1 MDGVPGRRGGL
12 GKEVPCE
19 LRPSHHPEGVPG
31 LLGGGNPQ
39 AQLFLT
45 SERDVEQIAVPDGV
59 VVQGLEKRFGSVA
72 VLRGL
77 NLSIRRGEVVSIFG
91 PNGAGKTTLLRI
103 LANLT
108 LPDAGT
114 IRVYGHDTADSPE
127 FVRAITGVVLHHPL
141 LYGDLTVRE
150 NLLFVARMFRIPDA
164 ERRVEWTAERMQM
177 QSRLDDRVRTLSHG
191 LQKRAAIARA
201 LLHSPKLLL
210 LDEPEAGLDQRA
222 LALLDGVLSE
232 FRSAG
237 GTAVITTHALERGL
251 AVSDRIAIIGR
262 GRVVYLE
269 EGSRV
274 DPATVGELYR
284 RYGEEV

>member
-1 MDGVPGRRGGL
+1 MR
-12 GKEVPCE
+12 
-19 LRPSHHPEGVPG
+19 SSQQPEGVPG
-31 LLGGGNPQ
+31 FPGGGNPQ
-39 AQLFLT
+39 ARLLLT
-45 SERDVEQIAVPDGV
+45 SEQNVEQIAASDAV
-59 VVQGLEKRFGSVA
+59 VVRGLEKRFGPVA

-77 NLSIRRGEVVSIFG
+77 DLSIRPGEVLSIFG
-91 PNGAGKTTLLRI
+91 PNGVGKTTLLRI

-114 IRVYGHDTADSPE
+114 IRVYGHDAADSPE
-127 FVRAITGVVLHHPL
+127 FVRTVTGVVLHPPL

-150 NLLFVARMFRIPDA
+150 NLRFVARMFRIPDA
-164 ERRVEWTAERMQM
+164 ERRVEWSAERMQM

-201 LLHSPKLLL
+201 LLHSPRLLL

-237 GTAVITTHALERGL
+237 GTAVITTHALERGV

-269 EGSRV
+269 ERSRV